1 MDQNTFI
8 NDLRRRFGQNGWI
21 LLVYYLIM
29 NLAVMLAVFVD
40 EMILYIQY
48 LLNPNAFTQDIE
60 TLFLERAAGNGWGYL
75 LACIVGGIIL
85 LCWKKPDFIIRQIW
99 HKEKSMT
106 GKAFAVLFCIF
117 LSGQAV
123 QLLLSPVLEWLLNQ
137 IGLSA
142 MASLESATAGINT
155 FSMFLYM
162 AIFAPVFEE
171 ILFRGLILRN
181 LLPYGKKFA
190 ILASAFLFGM
200 FHGNLLQSPY
210 AFLVGLVLGYTAVEY
225 SISWAIVLH
234 MFNNLVLG
242 DLMVRLSKLMPSIYV
257 DTALY
262 VLIFGCA
269 AATLILAAANIRKIT
284 KYLGSRRIH
293 PMCLRSFFSSAGII
307 VFSLLMIVSMIAL
320 LFV

>member
-1 MDQNTFI
+1 MDHRI
-8 NDLRRRFGQNGWI
+8 LMNDLRRCFGQNGWI

-48 LLNPNAFTQDIE
+48 LLDPSNFTQDLESLI
-60 TLFLERAAGNGWGYL
+60 LERAAGNGWGYL
-75 LACIVGGIIL
+75 LACVVGGTIL
-85 LCWKKPDFIIRQIW
+85 LCWKKPIFLVNQIW

-106 GKAFAVLFCIF
+106 GKAFVVLFCVF
-117 LSGQAV
+117 MTGQAI

-162 AIFAPVFEE
+162 AIFAPIFEE

-190 ILASAFLFGM
+190 ILASSFLFGM

-234 MFNNLVLG
+234 MFN
-242 DLMVRLSKLMPSIYV
+242 S
-257 DTALY
+257 
-262 VLIFGCA
+262 
-269 AATLILAAANIRKIT
+269 RKI
-284 KYLGSRRIH
+284 LV
-293 PMCLRSFFSSAGII
+293 C
-307 VFSLLMIVSMIAL
+307 
-320 LFV
+320 